1 MNVSQAPNFIL
12 EDTANVLE
20 YIDRYE
26 QSLDECVPTLE
37 AMNVFPEEFIER
49 MSAQLLQM

>member
-1 MNVSQAPNFIL
+1 
-12 EDTANVLE
+12 
-20 YIDRYE
+20 
-26 QSLDECVPTLE
+26 VPTLE